1 MWYYIRFFKIY
12 HNSNL
17 GQVIFDDVIISLKLC
32 IFMNKSYSI
41 WPRTK
46 STYFQHDYA
55 MQLAVLK
62 HLYLNIFL
70 FVLRASGLGLISSIR
85 LDGRKDIQ
93 SVKSVSFTER
103 KPLLLPFLTRI
114 TNGVKQTSHRL

>member
-32 IFMNKSYSI
+32 IFMNKSYST

-85 LDGRKDIQ
+85 LDNRKDIQ
-93 SVKSVSFTER
+93 SVKSVDKNNKWCKTN
-103 KPLLLPFLTRI
+103 THTQIII
-114 TNGVKQTSHRL
+114 T